1 MRVAGAHG
9 LATAELSLD
18 EVLAEECHARL
29 VLREIDE
36 GPLADAI
43 APLDRREHGAC
54 RRRPGDRLNVTA
66 GERGDAAEP
75 TDEIQHGALDR
86 EDRPQVA
93 QKPPQDL
100 TGSAGF
106 AIAASRLEPH
116 ITLEYFKQSRDDR
129 QTGGGPG
136 LPRHPRRSH
145 IPFVMDDALCGDIP
159 AVGKVLRPGC
169 AQKSIQRP
177 IRGER

>member
-1 MRVAGAHG
+1 MVVLEQHGVVQAEPVQRAAAAANRVLFQKAHSGGG
-9 LATAELSLD
+9 LAGVAN
-18 EVLAEECHARL
+18 H
-29 VLREIDE
+29 
-36 GPLADAI
+36 
-43 APLDRREHGAC
+43 

-106 AIAASRLEPH
+106 AIAGNRLEPH

-129 QTGGGPG
+129 QTGNGPG

-145 IPFVMDDALCGDIP
+145 ITFVMDDALCGDIP
-159 AVGKVLRPGC
+159 GVGKVLRPGC